1 MIACLS
7 IPGFELKAA
16 LRRSPSLALRPSALA
31 PEPGGEPLLGPVTA
45 AAEAAGVLPGM
56 RLGEALATCPRLVL
70 VDRDPAAA
78 EQAWEEIVRS
88 LEDAGYAVEPAALG
102 VAYFETRGVERLY
115 GGLEPAL
122 RRALAAVGTAWDAR
136 IGAAGRRFA
145 ALAAASVAKPG
156 QLLVVRDEEVGRF
169 LAPLP
174 LSLLPLDRQRYEE
187 LEALGVRKL
196 GQLAGLPGG
205 AVAERL
211 GPDGR
216 RAWSLARG
224 GAAARVRGRR
234 PPAELA
240 EALEFPEAVG
250 NELTLRRAFGA
261 LVETVLARPERRDRF
276 VRKAALSARLVGGGS
291 WRRTLTLREPSADA
305 DRIRVALAPKLAEL
319 PEPVLELRVELVELT
334 EPAGRQLELL
344 AAGAEDRSRLSEGL
358 RQVRASTG
366 SGSVCTVVAHSRD
379 ASAVRSAG
387 RLNEPRPA
395 RVEAN
400 FDGTPWQVNH
410 HPVLVVREEWRVLD
424 RWWTEEPVLR
434 RYFEVVLESGENT
447 VVFHDGAGAGWFT
460 QKGA

>member
-16 LRRSPSLALRPSALA
+16 LRKSLAFELRPAALA

-45 AAEAAGVLPGM
+45 AAEAAGVYPRM
-56 RLGEALATCPRLVL
+56 RLGEALAMCPQLVL
-70 VDRDPAAA
+70 VDPDPAAA
-78 EQAWEEIVRS
+78 ERAWEEIVRA
-88 LEDAGYAVEPAALG
+88 LEDAGFAVEPAGLG

-122 RRALAAVGTAWDAR
+122 QRALAGVSGAWDAR
-136 IGAAGRRFA
+136 VGAADRRFA
-145 ALAAASVAKPG
+145 ALAAASVARGG
-156 QLLVVRDEEVGRF
+156 QVLVVRDDQVNGF

-174 LSLLPLDRQRYEE
+174 LTLLPLERQRYAE

-224 GAAARVRGRR
+224 GASARVRGRR
-234 PPAELA
+234 PPAELM
-240 EALEFPEAVG
+240 ESLEFPEAVG
-250 NELTLRRAFGA
+250 NELTLRRALGA

-276 VRKAALSARLVGGGS
+276 VRKVALAARLVGGGS
-291 WRRTLTLREPSADA
+291 WRRSLTLRDPSADA
-305 DRIRVALAPKLAEL
+305 ERIRVALAPRLVEL
-319 PEPVLELRVELVELT
+319 PAPVLELRVELVELS
-334 EPAGRQLELL
+334 EPAGHQLELL

-366 SGSVCTVVAHSRD
+366 SGSVCNVVEVAPWSRIPETR
-379 ASAVRSAG
+379 ALFV
-387 RLNEPRPA
+387 PR
-395 RVEAN
+395 
-400 FDGTPWQVNH
+400 D
-410 HPVLVVREEWRVLD
+410 D
-424 RWWTEEPVLR
+424 
-434 RYFEVVLESGENT
+434 
-447 VVFHDGAGAGWFT
+447 
-460 QKGA
+460 